1 MTDRENGKRI
11 IYTTVYLLCMLLI
24 LLFAVIIVPQA
35 VDYDIVNL
43 RNLMADDGHIIHA
56 GGFLNAGEV
65 QVSYTNSL
73 EALENLYAKGNRF
86 CEIDLQETI
95 DGIVICGHGDDTE
108 LVFGTGLQPNAT
120 AEEFLN
126 CRIYH
131 ELTPLSLADL
141 AAFMRTHEDLYVIP
155 DVKSDNVYV
164 CRRIAEEYP
173 DLKDHFIVQ
182 IQLPGEYDTIRNMGF
197 RFVLYPIFKTPDSER
212 DVLSLAAFARQH
224 ELVALIVPNGY
235 YSPDI
240 KLRLAAGV
248 IGVPVVLHTIN
259 DNWEINH
266 YLNSD
271 LALAVYTDR
280 TDL

>member
-1 MTDRENGKRI
+1 MS
-11 IYTTVYLLCMLLI
+11 VSCFCLVL
-24 LLFAVIIVPQA
+24 LLFLSAFVIPRQPSC
-35 VDYDIVNL
+35 DILKL
-43 RNLMADDGHIIHA
+43 REMIADDGHIIHA
-56 GGFLNAGEV
+56 GGFIETEAGE
-65 QVSYTNSL
+65 VSYTNSL
-73 EALENLYAKGNRF
+73 EALENLYKKGKHF

-95 DGIVICGHGDDTE
+95 DGMVICGHGDETE

-155 DVKSDNVYV
+155 DVKSDNVCV